1 MAKKKKKNKRR
12 KREGT
17 GRKRVCV
24 CVCVHACNAVNDQLT
39 KLTHDLRPQLF
50 ERDKNGKGREKAN
63 AASVVARRRAEKGQ
77 RSWSGVKY
85 AFFFALRIK

>member
-1 MAKKKKKNKRR
+1 MAKKKKRTR
-12 KREGT
+12 GEREKEQGESE
-17 GRKRVCV
+17 CV